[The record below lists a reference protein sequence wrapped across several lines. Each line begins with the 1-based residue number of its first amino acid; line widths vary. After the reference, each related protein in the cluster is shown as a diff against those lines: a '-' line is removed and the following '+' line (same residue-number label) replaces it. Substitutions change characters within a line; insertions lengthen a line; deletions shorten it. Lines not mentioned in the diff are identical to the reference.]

1 MSDITDFITAL
12 EAAQSKAKFTS
23 EVQEAATGID
33 AATLKAAVEAALAM
47 GESEKLSD
55 DAQIAA
61 LKKGLD
67 FAAKLVMML
76 KTAPGPFEK
85 KDLWVY
91 FKIGNNVVPEK
102 PGMFDMVVCWLPW
115 FWFRFRFCAECRIAN
130 SFSIFTEEAAL
141 RRVGQGQALQRPEGP
156 GYLHPEGQRV
166 HWQVRNPRRVKC
178 GMVILGGGRQ
188 RRARTRTD

>member
-1 MSDITDFITAL
+1 LHGVGSETFVSITAYLIEYTQIALNLIIHQLWDQLASALSATPPPEPLLNKPNPQALPQLLSSPPLLITQITMSDITDFITAL

-102 PGMFDMVVCWLPW
+102 PGMFDMVVC
-115 FWFRFRFCAECRIAN
+115 
-130 SFSIFTEEAAL
+130 
-141 RRVGQGQALQRPEGP
+141 
-156 GYLHPEGQRV
+156 
-166 HWQVRNPRRVKC
+166 
-178 GMVILGGGRQ
+178 
-188 RRARTRTD
+188 